1 MKLYD
6 LRTEYRVNPIGIG
19 RIHPRFSWKM
29 ESKQADTVQ
38 KSCRIQVRTGEK
50 MVWDHREES
59 ETSVLIPYAGTELE
73 PETRY
78 HVTVEVTDNHGNTA
92 SETMTFET
100 GIFRPEEFQAKMI
113 THDFPEEET
122 ACPVFYRT
130 FPLKGAVKQARL
142 YSTAWGVYEAYLNGA
157 RIGDERMAPG
167 WTSYHHRLQYQ
178 IHDVTELLR
187 NGCGNVSQN
196 KNPEQ
201 DRLDTQNEVP
211 NQAALEMIVGN
222 GWYKGIFGFMLQSS
236 LYGSRAGVFAELHL
250 LYEDGSREVICTD
263 EAWKVRTGEIR
274 YSEIYM
280 GETIDTDQPEIREGH
295 VSVAEFDKS
304 ILTAQENEPVRITER
319 IPAKELIVTPKG
331 EKLVD
336 FGQNLTGAAEIRVH
350 GKKGQKIVIR
360 HAEVLDKDGNFYPD
374 TLRQAKSIDTYIC
387 SGEEQTFLPH
397 FTFHGFRYLCVEG
410 LDELSTD
417 QFTACVMHSDMEKTG
432 TFFCSNPKVNQLQS
446 NISWGQRG
454 NFLDI
459 PTDCPQRD
467 ERLGWT
473 GDAQIFSW
481 TAAFH
486 RNTALFFSKWMR
498 DVAAESSLEKGVPHV
513 VPDILGQYSSSAWS
527 DVAVIVPWVVYQIYG
542 DKGILEESWKCMH
555 EWVDYI
561 RSQCGENGLWQS
573 GFQYGD
579 WLALDKEESADRTG
593 ATDKYFIA
601 NAYYLYV
608 TDLVKRTAEVLGLG
622 EAAKVYQE
630 LYDNTLEAFRQ
641 EYYTNTGRIVSET
654 QTGAVLSLYFDL
666 AREKDRERILQTLR
680 TNIENHK
687 NHLATG
693 FVGTPYLCHA
703 LSENGAHDLAAAL
716 FMKEDYPSW
725 LYAVNKGAT
734 TIWER
739 WNSILPDGSFDVSG
753 MNSLNHYAYGSIG
766 DWMYRKVAGVS
777 QLEPGYKRFRV
788 QPMFVKGIEE
798 AGIEFESVYG
808 KIVSQWSCRDGKI
821 RVHVEVPAN
830 TSAEIWLPEKDGAI
844 KAGSGI
850 HEYEYETET
859 SLAFERFSMDSTLG
873 EILAEPLAVEMFNQM
888 APGMLENPML
898 AMAHQMTMAELCAQA
913 AEAKPLYGAVI
924 GALNQQ
930 EIADANAKSKKMQ

>member
-6 LRTEYRVNPIGIG
+6 LRTEYRVNPIGID
-19 RIHPRFSWKM
+19 RRHPRFSWKM
-29 ESKQADTVQ
+29 ESEQADTVQ
-38 KSCRIQVRTGEK
+38 KSYRIMVRTGEK
-50 MVWDHREES
+50 TVWDHRKES
-59 ETSVLIPYAGTELE
+59 DTSVLIPYAGTSLE
-73 PETRY
+73 PETTY
-78 HVTVEVTDNHGNTA
+78 HVTVEVTDNHENTA
-92 SETMTFET
+92 EETMTFET
-100 GIFRPEEFQAKMI
+100 GIFQPEEFQAKMI

-122 ACPVFYRT
+122 ACPVFYKT
-130 FPLKGAVKQARL
+130 FPLKGAVKCARF
-142 YSTAWGVYEAYLNGA
+142 YSTAWGVYEAYLNGV

-178 IHDVTELLR
+178 IHDITELLQ
-187 NGCGNVSQN
+187 S
-196 KNPEQ
+196 
-201 DRLDTQNEVP
+201 EVP
-211 NQAALEMIVGN
+211 KQGKLEMIVGN
-222 GWYKGIFGFMLQSS
+222 GWYKGIFGFMLQSKI
-236 LYGSRAGVFAELHL
+236 YGSRAGAFAELHI

-263 EAWKVRTGEIR
+263 ETWKVRTGEIL

-280 GETIDTDQPEIREGH
+280 GETIDTDQPGIREGH
-295 VSVAEFDKS
+295 VSAAEFDKS
-304 ILTAQENEPVRITER
+304 ILTAQENEPVRVTER
-319 IPAKELIVTPKG
+319 IAAKELIVTPKG

-350 GKKGQKIVIR
+350 GRKGQKIVIR

-374 TLRQAKSIDTYIC
+374 TLRQAKSTDTYIC
-387 SGEEQTFLPH
+387 NGEEQTFLPH

-410 LDELSTD
+410 LDELSLD

-432 TFFCSNPKVNQLQS
+432 VFFCSNPKVNQLQS

-486 RNTALFFSKWMR
+486 RNTALFFGKWMR

-527 DVAVIVPWVVYQIYG
+527 DAAVIVPWVVYQIYG
-542 DKGILEESWKCMH
+542 DQGILEESWKCMH

-561 RSQCGENGLWQS
+561 RNQCGENGLWQS
-573 GFQYGD
+573 GYQYGD

-593 ATDKYFIA
+593 ATDKYMIA

-608 TDLVKRTAEVLGLG
+608 TDLVKQTAEVLGLG
-622 EAAKVYQE
+622 EAVKEYQD
-630 LYDNTLEAFRQ
+630 LYDATLEAFRQ

-654 QTGAVLSLYFDL
+654 QTGAVLSLYFRL
-666 AREKDRERILQTLR
+666 AREKDRERILQILR

-777 QLEPGYKRFRV
+777 QLKPGYKKFRV

-808 KIVSQWSCRDGKI
+808 KIVSKWSCKNGKI
-821 RVHVEVPAN
+821 RVHIEVPAN
-830 TSAEIWLPEKDGAI
+830 TSAEIRLPEKDGVI
-844 KAGSGI
+844 RAGSGI
-850 HEYEYETET
+850 YEYEYETQT
-859 SLAFERFSMDSTLG
+859 SLAYERFSMDSTLG
-873 EILAEPLAVEMFNQM
+873 EILNQPLAVEMFDQL
-888 APGMLENPML
+888 APGMLDNPML

-913 AEAKPLYGAVI
+913 AEAKPLYETVI

-930 EIADANAKSKKMQ
+930 ETAVAGVK

>member
-6 LRTEYRVNPIGIG
+6 LRTEYRINPIGID
-19 RIHPRFSWKM
+19 RRHPRFSWKM
-29 ESKQADTVQ
+29 ESEQADTVQ
-38 KSCRIQVRTGEK
+38 KSYRILVRTGEK
-50 MVWDHREES
+50 TVWDHRKES
-59 ETSVLIPYAGTELE
+59 DTSVLIPYAGTSLE
-73 PETRY
+73 PETTY
-78 HVTVEVTDNHGNTA
+78 HVTVEATDNHENTA
-92 SETMTFET
+92 EETMTFET
-100 GIFRPEEFQAKMI
+100 GIFQPEEFQAKMI

-122 ACPVFYRT
+122 ACPVFYKT
-130 FPLKGAVKQARL
+130 FPLKGTVKRARF
-142 YSTAWGVYEAYLNGA
+142 YSTAWGVYEAYLNGV

-178 IHDVTELLR
+178 IHDITELLQ
-187 NGCGNVSQN
+187 S
-196 KNPEQ
+196 
-201 DRLDTQNEVP
+201 EVP
-211 NQAALEMIVGN
+211 KQGKLEMIVGN
-222 GWYKGIFGFMLQSS
+222 GWYKGIFGFMLQSKI
-236 LYGSRAGVFAELHL
+236 YGSRAGAFAELHI

-263 EAWKVRTGEIR
+263 ETWKVRTGEIL

-280 GETIDTDQPEIREGH
+280 GETIDTDQPGIREGH
-295 VSVAEFDKS
+295 VSAAEFDKS
-304 ILTAQENEPVRITER
+304 ILTAQENEPVRVTER
-319 IPAKELIVTPKG
+319 IAAKELIVTPKG

-350 GKKGQKIVIR
+350 GKRGQKIVIR

-374 TLRQAKSIDTYIC
+374 TLRQAKSTDTYIC
-387 SGEEQTFLPH
+387 NGEEQTFLPH

-410 LDELSTD
+410 LDELSLD

-432 TFFCSNPKVNQLQS
+432 VFFCSNPKVNQLQS
-446 NISWGQRG
+446 NISWGQRS

-486 RNTALFFSKWMR
+486 RNTALFFGKWMR

-542 DKGILEESWKCMH
+542 DQGILEESWKCMH

-561 RSQCGENGLWQS
+561 RNQCGENGLWQS
-573 GFQYGD
+573 GYQYGD

-593 ATDKYFIA
+593 ATDKYMIA

-608 TDLVKRTAEVLGLG
+608 TDLVKQTAEVLGLG
-622 EAAKVYQE
+622 EAVKEYQD
-630 LYDNTLEAFRQ
+630 LYDATLEAFRQ

-654 QTGAVLSLYFDL
+654 QTGAVLSLYFRL
-666 AREKDRERILQTLR
+666 AREKDRERILQILR

-777 QLEPGYKRFRV
+777 QLKPGYKKFRV

-808 KIVSQWSCRDGKI
+808 KIVSKWSCKNGKI
-821 RVHVEVPAN
+821 RVHIEVPAN
-830 TSAEIWLPEKDGAI
+830 TSAEICLPEKDGVI
-844 KAGSGI
+844 RAGSGI
-850 HEYEYETET
+850 YEYEYETQT
-859 SLAFERFSMDSTLG
+859 SLAYERFSMDSTLG
-873 EILAEPLAVEMFNQM
+873 EILNQPLAVEMFDQL
-888 APGMLENPML
+888 APGMLDNPML

-913 AEAKPLYGAVI
+913 AEAKPLYEAVI

-930 EIADANAKSKKMQ
+930 ETAAAGVK

>member
-6 LRTEYRVNPIGIG
+6 LRTEYRVNPIGID
-19 RIHPRFSWKM
+19 RRHPRFSWKM
-29 ESKQADTVQ
+29 ESEQADTVQ
-38 KSCRIQVRTGEK
+38 KSYRILVRTGEK
-50 MVWDHREES
+50 TVWDHRKES
-59 ETSVLIPYAGTELE
+59 DTSVLIPYAGTSLE
-73 PETRY
+73 PETTY
-78 HVTVEVTDNHGNTA
+78 HVTVEVTDNHENTA
-92 SETMTFET
+92 EETMTFET
-100 GIFRPEEFQAKMI
+100 GIFQPEEFQAKMI

-122 ACPVFYRT
+122 ACPIFYKT
-130 FPLKGAVKQARL
+130 FPLKGAVKRARF
-142 YSTAWGVYEAYLNGA
+142 YSTAWGVYEAYLNGV

-178 IHDVTELLR
+178 IHDITELLQSEAPKQ
-187 NGCGNVSQN
+187 G
-196 KNPEQ
+196 K
-201 DRLDTQNEVP
+201 
-211 NQAALEMIVGN
+211 LEMIVGN
-222 GWYKGIFGFMLQSS
+222 GWYKGIFGFMLQSKI
-236 LYGSRAGVFAELHL
+236 YGSKAGAFAELHI

-263 EAWKVRTGEIR
+263 ETWKVRTGEIL

-280 GETIDTDQPEIREGH
+280 GETIDTDQPGIREGH
-295 VSVAEFDKS
+295 VSAAEFDKS
-304 ILTAQENEPVRITER
+304 ILTAQENEPVRVTER
-319 IPAKELIVTPKG
+319 IAAKELIVTPKG

-350 GKKGQKIVIR
+350 GRKGQKIVIR

-374 TLRQAKSIDTYIC
+374 TLRQAKSTDTYIC
-387 SGEEQTFLPH
+387 NGEEQTFLPH

-410 LDELSTD
+410 LDELSLD

-432 TFFCSNPKVNQLQS
+432 VFFCSNPKVHQLQS

-486 RNTALFFSKWMR
+486 RNTALFFGKWMR

-527 DVAVIVPWVVYQIYG
+527 DAAVIVPWVVYQIYG
-542 DKGILEESWKCMH
+542 DQGILEESWKCMH

-561 RSQCGENGLWQS
+561 RNQCGENGLWQS
-573 GFQYGD
+573 GYQYGD

-593 ATDKYFIA
+593 ATDKYMIA

-608 TDLVKRTAEVLGLG
+608 TDLVKQTAEVLGLG
-622 EAAKVYQE
+622 EAVKEYQD
-630 LYDNTLEAFRQ
+630 LYDTTLEAFRQ

-654 QTGAVLSLYFDL
+654 QTGAVLSLYFRL
-666 AREKDRERILQTLR
+666 AREKDRERILQILR

-777 QLEPGYKRFRV
+777 QLKPGYKKFRV

-808 KIVSQWSCRDGKI
+808 KIVSKWSCKNGKI
-821 RVHVEVPAN
+821 RVHIEVPAN
-830 TSAEIWLPEKDGAI
+830 TSAEIRLPEKDGVI
-844 KAGSGI
+844 RAGSGI
-850 HEYEYETET
+850 YEYEYETQT
-859 SLAFERFSMDSTLG
+859 SLAYERFSMDSTLG
-873 EILAEPLAVEMFNQM
+873 EILNQPLAVEMFDQL
-888 APGMLENPML
+888 APGMLDNPML

-913 AEAKPLYGAVI
+913 AEAKPLYEAVI

-930 EIADANAKSKKMQ
+930 ETAAAGVK

>member
-6 LRTEYRVNPIGIG
+6 LRTEYRVNPIGID
-19 RIHPRFSWKM
+19 RRHPRFSWKM
-29 ESKQADTVQ
+29 ESEQADTVQ
-38 KSCRIQVRTGEK
+38 KSYRIMVRTGEK
-50 MVWDHREES
+50 TVWDHRKES
-59 ETSVLIPYAGTELE
+59 DTSVLIPYAGTSLE
-73 PETRY
+73 PETTY
-78 HVTVEVTDNHGNTA
+78 HVTVEVTDNHENTA
-92 SETMTFET
+92 EETMTFET
-100 GIFRPEEFQAKMI
+100 GIFQPEEFQAKMI

-122 ACPVFYRT
+122 ACPVFYKT
-130 FPLKGAVKQARL
+130 FPLKGAVKCARF
-142 YSTAWGVYEAYLNGA
+142 YSTAWGVYEAYLNGV

-178 IHDVTELLR
+178 IHDITELLQSEAPKQ
-187 NGCGNVSQN
+187 G
-196 KNPEQ
+196 K
-201 DRLDTQNEVP
+201 
-211 NQAALEMIVGN
+211 LEMIVGN
-222 GWYKGIFGFMLQSS
+222 GWYKGIFGFMLQSKI
-236 LYGSRAGVFAELHL
+236 YGSRAGAFAELHI

-263 EAWKVRTGEIR
+263 ETWKVRTGEIL

-280 GETIDTDQPEIREGH
+280 GETIDTDQPGIREGH
-295 VSVAEFDKS
+295 VSAAEFDKS
-304 ILTAQENEPVRITER
+304 ILTAQENEPVRVTER
-319 IPAKELIVTPKG
+319 IAAKELIVTPKG

-350 GKKGQKIVIR
+350 GRKGQKIVIR

-374 TLRQAKSIDTYIC
+374 TLRQAKSTDTYIC
-387 SGEEQTFLPH
+387 NGEEQTFLPH

-410 LDELSTD
+410 LDELSLD

-432 TFFCSNPKVNQLQS
+432 VFFCSNPKVNQLQS

-486 RNTALFFSKWMR
+486 RNTALFFGKWMR

-527 DVAVIVPWVVYQIYG
+527 DAAVIVPWVVYQIYG
-542 DKGILEESWKCMH
+542 DQGILEESWKCMH

-561 RSQCGENGLWQS
+561 RNQCGENGLWQS
-573 GFQYGD
+573 GYQYGD

-593 ATDKYFIA
+593 ATDKYMIA

-608 TDLVKRTAEVLGLG
+608 TDLVKQTAEVLGLG
-622 EAAKVYQE
+622 EAVKEYQD
-630 LYDNTLEAFRQ
+630 LYDTTLEAFRQ

-654 QTGAVLSLYFDL
+654 QTGAVLSLYFRL
-666 AREKDRERILQTLR
+666 AREKDRERILQILR

-777 QLEPGYKRFRV
+777 QLKPGYKKFRV

-808 KIVSQWSCRDGKI
+808 KIVSKWSCKNGKI
-821 RVHVEVPAN
+821 RVHIEVPAN
-830 TSAEIWLPEKDGAI
+830 TSAEIRLPEKDGVI
-844 KAGSGI
+844 RAGSGI
-850 HEYEYETET
+850 YEYEYETQT
-859 SLAFERFSMDSTLG
+859 SLAYERFSMDSTLG
-873 EILAEPLAVEMFNQM
+873 EILNQPLAVEMFDQL
-888 APGMLENPML
+888 APGMLDNPML

-913 AEAKPLYGAVI
+913 AEAKPLYEAVI

-930 EIADANAKSKKMQ
+930 ETAAAGVK